1 MWVHPTVTAS
11 TMIAHFR
18 WPAQGQMSH
27 EGCGN
32 IWERKMVGPGI
43 VPDAWNITTRVQVN
57 DWRVLKV
64 TICAG

>member
-1 MWVHPTVTAS
+1 
-11 TMIAHFR
+11 
-18 WPAQGQMSH
+18 
-27 EGCGN
+27 
-32 IWERKMVGPGI
+32 MVGPGI